1 MVAGQ
6 VPGAAPDGGSR
17 TAGASRPAARMN
29 IGQVLD
35 LLRPDFPGVTI
46 PKIRFL
52 EDKGL
57 IKPER
62 TPAGYRKFSGDDV
75 ERLRY
80 VLRMQRD
87 HYLPLRVIGEHL
99 DAIDRGLEPPPI
111 EPVVPTVPKVALAP
125 DGLPSPESF
134 RRHDNLR
141 LSRRELLKIAEVSE
155 ELLDQLEQFALIT
168 PRPGTG
174 HYDTDALVVAQT
186 ARELAEFGLEP
197 RHLRAFKT
205 AADREVGL
213 VEQVVAPL
221 RGGRDAAARA
231 RADDAVSEIAAL
243 SVRLHATLVKM
254 GLARR

>member
-1 MVAGQ
+1 MSE
-6 VPGAAPDGGSR
+6 PAAS
-17 TAGASRPAARMN
+17 ASRSRMN

-35 LLRPDFPGVTI
+35 RLRPDFPGVTI

-62 TPAGYRKFSGDDV
+62 TPAGYRKFTSDDV

-80 VLRMQRD
+80 ILTMQRD

-111 EPVVPTVPKVALAP
+111 DSVVPTVPKVSLTA
-125 DGLPSPESF
+125 DGLPSPGSF
-134 RRHDNLR
+134 RRTDRVR
-141 LSRRELLKIAEVSE
+141 LSRQELLKIAEISE
-155 ELLDQLEQFALIT
+155 ELLDQLEQYGLIR
-168 PRPGTG
+168 PRTGTR
-174 HYDTDALVVAQT
+174 HYDTDALVIAQT
-186 ARELAEFGLEP
+186 ARELADFGFEP

-213 VEQVVAPL
+213 VEQVVAPHK
-221 RGGRDAAARA
+221 RGRDAAATA
-231 RADDAVSEIAAL
+231 RAEETVSEIAAL
-243 SVRLHATLVKM
+243 SVRLHATLVKA
-254 GLARR
+254 GLRTS

>member
-1 MVAGQ
+1 VTGSVQ
-6 VPGAAPDGGSR
+6 GSAA
-17 TAGASRPAARMN
+17 ASGRVRHN
-29 IGQVLD
+29 IGEVLD
-35 LLRPDFPGVTI
+35 VLRPDFPGVTI

-62 TPAGYRKFSGDDV
+62 TPSGYRKFSMEDID
-75 ERLRY
+75 RLRY
-80 VLRMQRD
+80 ILRMQRD

-99 DAIDRGLEPPPI
+99 DAIDRGMEPPPI
-111 EPVVPTVPKVALAP
+111 EPVVPTVPTVALSA

-134 RRHDNLR
+134 KRRDNLR
-141 LSRRELLKIAEVSE
+141 LSRKELLKIAAVSE
-155 ELLDQLEQFALIT
+155 DLLTELEQFGLVT

-174 HYDTDALVVAQT
+174 HYDTDALVIATT

-213 VEQVVAPL
+213 VEQVVAPQK
-221 RGGRDAAARA
+221 RGRDAAARG
-231 RADDAVSEIAAL
+231 RAEETVSEMAAL
-243 SVRLHATLVKM
+243 SVRLHATLVKA
-254 GLARR
+254 GLRGR